1 MFKKSQTIISAVA
14 ALLMSNSAG
23 AISNVPSVS
32 IQLWSVKDTLKTDFK
47 GTLNELAK
55 MGFDG
60 VEFAGDFGSFKE
72 QPEQLKKY
80 LDSLGLVVS
89 GAHVS
94 LKDISAKNVHNT
106 LRFYKKLGTTDV
118 IVGWEPKA
126 WHQDGVNEVVSILNN
141 ASVSAKQLG
150 MRIGMHS
157 HQHILDKYRDKTFWD
172 HIAQKTNNDVI
183 LQLDVGWTTY
193 VGADPIKY
201 VKRYPCRT
209 KTTHYKANS
218 NSISGNTLPIVNQD
232 GTDWHNLLKANI
244 NVGCTEWLVIEQEE
258 YPNKMSQLQ
267 AVSASYQGLS
277 DVINQLGK

>member
-1 MFKKSQTIISAVA
+1 MFKKSQTIMSVVA
-14 ALLMSNSAG
+14 GLLMSNYVA
-23 AISNVPSVS
+23 ANSNIPSVS
-32 IQLWSVKDTLKTDFK
+32 IQLWSVKDTLKNDFN
-47 GTLNELAK
+47 GTIEALAK

-60 VEFAGDFGSFKE
+60 VEFAGDFGTYQN
-72 QPEQLKKY
+72 QPEQLKSY
-80 LDSLGLVVS
+80 LASLGLVVS

-94 LKDISAKNVHNT
+94 LKDISAENVNST
-106 LRFYKKLGTTDV
+106 LSFYKKLGTTDV

-126 WHQDGVNEVVSILNN
+126 WHKDSVNEVVSILNN

-157 HQHILDKYRDKTFWD
+157 HQHILDKYLDKTFWD
-172 HIAQKTNNDVI
+172 HIAQKTNDEVI

-193 VGADPIKY
+193 VGADPIEY

-218 NSISGNTLPIVNQD
+218 ISTSGNTLPIINRD
-232 GTDWHNLLKANI
+232 GTDWHNLLNANI

-258 YPNKMSQLQ
+258 YPNEMSQLQ